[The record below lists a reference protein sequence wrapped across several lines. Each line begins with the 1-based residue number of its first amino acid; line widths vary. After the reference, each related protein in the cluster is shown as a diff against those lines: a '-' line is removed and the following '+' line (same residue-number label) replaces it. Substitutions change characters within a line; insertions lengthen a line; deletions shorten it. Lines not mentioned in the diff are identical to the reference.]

1 MVKEENKMKRK
12 TKFIFS
18 MLLIFSMLVVTSC
31 STMAKVSKT
40 SKNINKNPKTEEEYI
55 LKAKEIF
62 EISDDYTEL
71 DIETSK
77 DNSNRS
83 EKYRF
88 HWSREDGDDGI
99 SVSMD
104 KEGNI
109 ISYNH
114 YANRDNKI
122 KDHVSREAIEKA
134 ALKYLEKIDKN
145 LVGSHKVVSVDYDKY
160 ENTASVTFRRYVGD
174 VPVIGTNLVIQ
185 IDLSDM
191 SLAYFDSGLYYLVKD
206 ETVSK
211 DAKLIGLDPAK
222 EKIEK
227 INPIILAYISSRYGE
242 DNTAK
247 LNYMPKNEKYID
259 AVSGEAIDFNESGIY
274 YREGDMKTE
283 EAKDSAGLTEMEKKS
298 VKEFQGLMK
307 KEDLR
312 KLVGD
317 LIPKDSKIERERIT
331 KADRYEYSFEARR
344 KDRSAYFSLDAKDG
358 TLTSFN
364 DIRDAKEKAAPKA
377 EEAIKIAIEFKDKY
391 AKKLVDFDYKDPNIY
406 SDTYCTR
413 IIYSQLKDEVPVVN
427 YGVTVELNNDNKKVS
442 AFSLR
447 EYTEKFE
454 DKDGIKSLD
463 EAKKIYFD
471 ENSFKLLYMVKD
483 NKLKP
488 VYGYE
493 DLTPIGARSLN
504 KYSDLGAFINLEKS
518 KYKTDLERLLEYK
531 IGFMEDRDVL
541 DAAMVKDLADI
552 VEDGV
557 KLLDQYGYRSNN
569 PFKDLKMDK
578 KLDRLDAIKIIF
590 KLRGV
595 NLEGLDSKVFKEI
608 DGLKGDDLVN
618 FQMARSYGLT
628 SENSAHTS
636 INVDELLS
644 IYYRSMNIR

>member
-1 MVKEENKMKRK
+1 MVKEETKMKSK
-12 TKFIFS
+12 TKFIIS
-18 MLLIFSMLVVTSC
+18 MLLIFTMLVGTSC
-31 STMAKVSKT
+31 STMAKGGTT
-40 SKNINKNPKTEEEYI
+40 SKAVNKNPKTEEEYI
-55 LKAKEIF
+55 LKAKDIF

-71 DIETSK
+71 DIESSK
-77 DNSNRS
+77 DSKRS

-145 LVGSHKVVSVDYDKY
+145 LVASHKVVSVDYDNY
-160 ENTASVTFRRYVGD
+160 ENTAAVTFRRYVGD

-191 SLAYFDSGLYYLVKD
+191 SLAYFDSGLYYLIKD

-227 INPIILAYISSRYGE
+227 INPIILAYMTNRYGE

-259 AVSGEAIDFNESGIY
+259 AVSGEAVDFNGGGIY

-312 KLVGD
+312 KLVQD
-317 LIPKDSKIERERIT
+317 LIPKDSKIDRERIT
-331 KADRYEYSFEARR
+331 KGDRYEYSFEARR

-377 EEAIKIAIEFKDKY
+377 EEAIKIAMAFKDKY

-406 SDTYCTR
+406 SDTSYTR
-413 IIYSQLKDEVPVVN
+413 IIYNQLKDEVPVVN

-454 DKDGIKSLD
+454 DKDGIKSLE

-493 DLTPIGARSLN
+493 DLTPIGARTLN
-504 KYSDLGAFINLEKS
+504 KYSDLGEFINLEGS
-518 KYKTDLERLLEYK
+518 KYKSDLEKLMDYK

-541 DAAMVKDLADI
+541 ESATVKDLADI

-595 NLEGLDSKVFKEI
+595 NLEGLDSKVFKDI
-608 DGLKGDDLVN
+608 DGLKGEDLVN

-628 SENSAHTS
+628 SENSAHTN

>member
-1 MVKEENKMKRK
+1 MVKEENKMKNK
-12 TKFIFS
+12 TKFIWS

-31 STMAKVSKT
+31 STMAKVGKT
-40 SKNINKNPKTEEEYI
+40 PKNMNKNPKTEEDYI
-55 LKAKEIF
+55 LKAKKIF

-71 DIETSK
+71 DIESSK

-99 SVSMD
+99 NVSMD
-104 KEGNI
+104 REGNI
-109 ISYNH
+109 LNYNH

-211 DAKLIGLDPAK
+211 DAKLIGLDHAK

-227 INPIILAYISSRYGE
+227 VNPIILAYMSNRYGE

-259 AVSGEAIDFNESGIY
+259 AVSGEAVDFNDDGIY
-274 YREGDMKTE
+274 YREGNMKTE
-283 EAKDSAGLTEMEKKS
+283 EAKDSAGLTEVEKKS

-364 DIRDAKEKAAPKA
+364 DIRDAKEKPAPKVD
-377 EEAIKIAIEFKDKY
+377 EAIKIATEFKDKY
-391 AKKLVDFDYKDPNIY
+391 AKKLVDFDFKDPNIY

-427 YGVTVELNNDNKKVS
+427 YGVTVEINNDNKKVS
-442 AFSLR
+442 GFNLR

-454 DKDGIKSLD
+454 DKDGIKSID

-471 ENSFKLLYMVKD
+471 EDNFKLLYMVKD

-504 KYSDLGAFINLEKS
+504 KYSDLGEFINLEKS
-518 KYKTDLERLLEYK
+518 KYKSDLERLLEYK

-541 DAAMVKDLADI
+541 ESATVKDLADI

-557 KLLDQYGYRSNN
+557 KLLDQYGYRRND
-569 PFKDLKMDK
+569 PFKDLNMDK

-595 NLEGLDSKVFKEI
+595 NLEGLDSKVFKDI
-608 DGLKGDDLVN
+608 DGLKGEDLVN

-628 SENSAHTS
+628 SENSAKTN
-636 INVDELLS
+636 INIDELLS
-644 IYYRSMNIR
+644 IYYRLMSIR

>member
-1 MVKEENKMKRK
+1 MVKEETKMKSK
-12 TKFIFS
+12 TKFIIS
-18 MLLIFSMLVVTSC
+18 MLLIFTMLVGTSC
-31 STMAKVSKT
+31 STMAKGGTT
-40 SKNINKNPKTEEEYI
+40 SKNVNKNPKTEEEYI
-55 LKAKEIF
+55 LKAKDTF

-71 DIETSK
+71 DIESSK
-77 DNSNRS
+77 DSKRS

-114 YANRDNKI
+114 YSNRDNKI

-145 LVGSHKVVSVDYDKY
+145 LVGSHKVVSVDYDNY
-160 ENTASVTFRRYVGD
+160 ENTAAVTFRRYVGD

-191 SLAYFDSGLYYLVKD
+191 SLAYYDSGLYYLVKD
-206 ETVSK
+206 KTVSK
-211 DAKLIGLDPAK
+211 DAKLIGLDSAK

-227 INPIILAYISSRYGE
+227 INPIILAYMSNRYGE

-259 AVSGEAIDFNESGIY
+259 AVSGKAVDFNDGGIY
-274 YREGDMKTE
+274 YAEGDMKAE
-283 EAKDSAGLTEMEKKS
+283 EAKDSAGLTEVEKKS

-312 KLVGD
+312 KLVQD
-317 LIPKDSKIERERIT
+317 LIPKDSKIDRERIT
-331 KADRYEYSFEARR
+331 KGDRYEYSFEARR

-358 TLTSFN
+358 TLTNFN
-364 DIRDAKEKAAPKA
+364 DIRDTKEKTAPKA
-377 EEAIKIAIEFKDKY
+377 EEAIKIATEFKDKY
-391 AKKLVDFDYKDPNIY
+391 AKKLVDFNYKDPNIY

-442 AFSLR
+442 TFSLR

-454 DKDGIKSLD
+454 NKEGIKSLE

-493 DLTPIGARSLN
+493 DLTPIGARTLN
-504 KYSDLGAFINLEKS
+504 KYSDLGEFINLEKS
-518 KYKTDLERLLEYK
+518 KYKTDLEKIMDYK
-531 IGFMEDRDVL
+531 IGFMEDKDVL
-541 DAAMVKDLADI
+541 ESATVKDLADI

-557 KLLDQYGYRSNN
+557 KLLDQFSYRSNN

-608 DGLKGDDLVN
+608 DGLKGEDLVN

-628 SENSAHTS
+628 SENSAHIN

>member
-1 MVKEENKMKRK
+1 MVKEETKMKSK
-12 TKFIFS
+12 TKFIIS
-18 MLLIFSMLVVTSC
+18 MLLIFTMLVGTSC
-31 STMAKVSKT
+31 STMAKGGTT
-40 SKNINKNPKTEEEYI
+40 SKNVNKNPKTEEEYI
-55 LKAKEIF
+55 LKAKDTF

-71 DIETSK
+71 DIESSK
-77 DNSNRS
+77 DSKRS

-114 YANRDNKI
+114 YSNRDNKI

-145 LVGSHKVVSVDYDKY
+145 LVGSHKVVSVDYDNY
-160 ENTASVTFRRYVGD
+160 ENTAAVTFRRYVGD

-191 SLAYFDSGLYYLVKD
+191 SLAYYDSGLYYLVKD
-206 ETVSK
+206 KTVSK
-211 DAKLIGLDPAK
+211 DAKLIGLDSAK

-227 INPIILAYISSRYGE
+227 INPIILAYMSNRYGE

-259 AVSGEAIDFNESGIY
+259 AVSGKAVDFNDGGIY
-274 YREGDMKTE
+274 YAEGDMKAE
-283 EAKDSAGLTEMEKKS
+283 EAKDSAGLTEVEKKS

-312 KLVGD
+312 KLVQD
-317 LIPKDSKIERERIT
+317 LIPKDSKIDRERIT
-331 KADRYEYSFEARR
+331 KGDRYEYSFEARR

-358 TLTSFN
+358 TLTNFN
-364 DIRDAKEKAAPKA
+364 DIRDTKEKTAPKA
-377 EEAIKIAIEFKDKY
+377 EEAIKIATEFKDKY
-391 AKKLVDFDYKDPNIY
+391 AKKLVDFNYKDPNIY
-406 SDTYCTR
+406 SDTYCTK

-442 AFSLR
+442 TFSLR

-454 DKDGIKSLD
+454 NKEGIKSLE

-493 DLTPIGARSLN
+493 DLTPIGARTLN
-504 KYSDLGAFINLEKS
+504 KYSDLGEFINLEKS
-518 KYKTDLERLLEYK
+518 KYKTDLEKIMDYK
-531 IGFMEDRDVL
+531 IGFMEDKDVL
-541 DAAMVKDLADI
+541 ESATVKDLADI

-557 KLLDQYGYRSNN
+557 KLLDQFSYRSNN

-608 DGLKGDDLVN
+608 DGLKGEDLVN

-628 SENSAHTS
+628 SENSAHIN

>member
-1 MVKEENKMKRK
+1 MVKEETKMKSK
-12 TKFIFS
+12 TKFIIS
-18 MLLIFSMLVVTSC
+18 MLLIFTMLVGTSC
-31 STMAKVSKT
+31 STMAKGGTT
-40 SKNINKNPKTEEEYI
+40 SKAVNKNPKTEEEYI
-55 LKAKEIF
+55 LKAKDIF

-71 DIETSK
+71 DIESSK
-77 DNSNRS
+77 DSKRS

-145 LVGSHKVVSVDYDKY
+145 LVASHKVVSVDYDNY
-160 ENTASVTFRRYVGD
+160 ENTAAVTFRRYVGD

-227 INPIILAYISSRYGE
+227 INPIILAYMTNRYGE

-259 AVSGEAIDFNESGIY
+259 AVSGKVVDFNDGGIY
-274 YREGDMKTE
+274 YAEGDMKTE

-312 KLVGD
+312 KLVQD
-317 LIPKDSKIERERIT
+317 LIPKDSKIDRERIT
-331 KADRYEYSFEARR
+331 KGDRYEYSFEARR

-358 TLTSFN
+358 TLTNFN
-364 DIRDAKEKAAPKA
+364 DIRDTKEKTAPKA
-377 EEAIKIAIEFKDKY
+377 EEAIKIATEFKDKY
-391 AKKLVDFDYKDPNIY
+391 AKKLVDFNYKDPNIY

-427 YGVTVELNNDNKKVS
+427 YGVTVEINNDNKKVS
-442 AFSLR
+442 GFNLR

-471 ENSFKLLYMVKD
+471 EDNFKLLYMVKD

-493 DLTPIGARSLN
+493 DLTPIGARTLN
-504 KYSDLGAFINLEKS
+504 KYSDLGEFINLEKS

-531 IGFMEDRDVL
+531 IGFMEDKDVL
-541 DAAMVKDLADI
+541 ESAMVKDLADI

-578 KLDRLDAIKIIF
+578 KLDRLDAIKVIF

-595 NLEGLDSKVFKEI
+595 NLEGLDSKVFKDI
-608 DGLKGDDLVN
+608 DGLKGEDLVN

-628 SENSAHTS
+628 SENSAHTN

>member
-1 MVKEENKMKRK
+1 MVKEETKMKSK
-12 TKFIFS
+12 TKFIIS
-18 MLLIFSMLVVTSC
+18 MLLIFTMLVGTSC
-31 STMAKVSKT
+31 STMAKGGTT
-40 SKNINKNPKTEEEYI
+40 SKAVNKNPKTEEEYI
-55 LKAKEIF
+55 LKAKDIF

-71 DIETSK
+71 DIESSK
-77 DNSNRS
+77 DSKRS

-145 LVGSHKVVSVDYDKY
+145 LVASHKVVSVDYDNY
-160 ENTASVTFRRYVGD
+160 ENTAAVTFRRYVGD

-191 SLAYFDSGLYYLVKD
+191 SLAYFDSGLYYLIKD

-227 INPIILAYISSRYGE
+227 INPIILAYMTNRYGE

-259 AVSGEAIDFNESGIY
+259 AVSGEAVDFNDGGIY

-312 KLVGD
+312 KLVQD
-317 LIPKDSKIERERIT
+317 LIPKDSKIDRERIT
-331 KADRYEYSFEARR
+331 KGDRYEYSFEARR

-377 EEAIKIAIEFKDKY
+377 EEAIKIAMAFKDKY

-406 SDTYCTR
+406 SDTSYTR
-413 IIYSQLKDEVPVVN
+413 IIYNQLKDEVPVVN
-427 YGVTVELNNDNKKVS
+427 YGVTVELNNDNRKVS

-454 DKDGIKSLD
+454 DKDGIKSLE

-493 DLTPIGARSLN
+493 DLTPIGARTLN
-504 KYSDLGAFINLEKS
+504 KYSDLGEFINLEGS
-518 KYKTDLERLLEYK
+518 KYKSDLEKLMDYK

-541 DAAMVKDLADI
+541 ESATVKDLADI

-595 NLEGLDSKVFKEI
+595 NLEGLDSKVFKDI
-608 DGLKGDDLVN
+608 DGLKGEDLVN

-628 SENSAHTS
+628 SENSAHTN

>member
-1 MVKEENKMKRK
+1 MVKEETKMKSK
-12 TKFIFS
+12 TKFIIS
-18 MLLIFSMLVVTSC
+18 MLLIFTMLVGTSC
-31 STMAKVSKT
+31 STMAKGGTT
-40 SKNINKNPKTEEEYI
+40 SKAVNKNPKTEEEYI
-55 LKAKEIF
+55 LKAKDIF

-71 DIETSK
+71 DIESSK
-77 DNSNRS
+77 DSKRS

-88 HWSREDGDDGI
+88 HWSREDGDDEI

-145 LVGSHKVVSVDYDKY
+145 LVGSHKVVSVDYDNY
-160 ENTASVTFRRYVGD
+160 ENTAAVTFRRYVGD

-227 INPIILAYISSRYGE
+227 INPIILAYMTNRYGE

-259 AVSGEAIDFNESGIY
+259 AVSGKVVDFNDGGIY
-274 YREGDMKTE
+274 YAEGDMKTE

-312 KLVGD
+312 KLVQD
-317 LIPKDSKIERERIT
+317 LIPKDSKIDRERIT
-331 KADRYEYSFEARR
+331 KGDRYEYSFEARR

-377 EEAIKIAIEFKDKY
+377 EEAIKIAMAFKDKY

-406 SDTYCTR
+406 SDTSYTR
-413 IIYSQLKDEVPVVN
+413 IIYNQLKDEVPVVN

-442 AFSLR
+442 TFNLM
-447 EYTEKFE
+447 EYTGKFE

-493 DLTPIGARSLN
+493 DLTPIGARTLN
-504 KYSDLGAFINLEKS
+504 KYSDLGEFINLEKS
-518 KYKTDLERLLEYK
+518 KYKSDLERLLEYK
-531 IGFMEDRDVL
+531 IGFMEDKDVL
-541 DAAMVKDLADI
+541 ESATVKDLADI

-595 NLEGLDSKVFKEI
+595 NLEGLDSKVFKDI
-608 DGLKGDDLVN
+608 DGLKGSDLVN

>member
-1 MVKEENKMKRK
+1 MVKEETKMKSK
-12 TKFIFS
+12 TKFIIS
-18 MLLIFSMLVVTSC
+18 MLLIFTMLVGTSC
-31 STMAKVSKT
+31 STMAKGGKT
-40 SKNINKNPKTEEEYI
+40 SKAVNKNPKTEEEYI
-55 LKAKEIF
+55 LKAKDTF

-71 DIETSK
+71 DIETSDNK
-77 DNSNRS
+77 DRS

-99 SVSMD
+99 NVSMD
-104 KEGNI
+104 REGNI
-109 ISYNH
+109 LNYNH

-160 ENTASVTFRRYVGD
+160 ENTAAVTFRRYVGD

-227 INPIILAYISSRYGE
+227 INPIILAYMSNRYGE

-259 AVSGEAIDFNESGIY
+259 AVSGKAVDFNDGGIY
-274 YREGDMKTE
+274 YAEGDMKNE
-283 EAKDSAGLTEMEKKS
+283 EAKDSGGLTEVEKKS

-312 KLVGD
+312 KLVQD
-317 LIPKDSKIERERIT
+317 LIPKDSKIDRERIT
-331 KADRYEYSFEARR
+331 KGDRYEYSFEARR

-358 TLTSFN
+358 TLTNFN

-406 SDTYCTR
+406 SDTSYTR
-413 IIYSQLKDEVPVVN
+413 IVYNQLKDEVPVVN
-427 YGVTVELNNDNKKVS
+427 YGVTVELTNDNKKVS
-442 AFSLR
+442 TFSLR
-447 EYTEKFE
+447 EYTGKFE
-454 DKDGIKSLD
+454 NKEGIKSLE

-504 KYSDLGAFINLEKS
+504 KYSDLGEFINLEKS
-518 KYKTDLERLLEYK
+518 KYKSDLERLLEYK
-531 IGFMEDRDVL
+531 IGFMEDMDVL
-541 DAAMVKDLADI
+541 ESATVKDLADI

-595 NLEGLDSKVFKEI
+595 NLEGLDSKVFKDI
-608 DGLKGDDLVN
+608 DGLKGEDLVN

-628 SENSAHTS
+628 SENSAKTN
-636 INVDELLS
+636 IKIDELLS
-644 IYYRSMNIR
+644 IYYRLMSIR

>member
-1 MVKEENKMKRK
+1 MKSK
-12 TKFIFS
+12 TKFIIS
-18 MLLIFSMLVVTSC
+18 MLLIFTMLVGTSC
-31 STMAKVSKT
+31 STMAKGGTT
-40 SKNINKNPKTEEEYI
+40 SKNVNKNPKTEEEYI
-55 LKAKEIF
+55 LKAKDTF

-71 DIETSK
+71 DIESSK
-77 DNSNRS
+77 DSKRS

-114 YANRDNKI
+114 YSNRDNKI

-145 LVGSHKVVSVDYDKY
+145 LVGSHKVVSVDYDNY
-160 ENTASVTFRRYVGD
+160 ENTAAVTFRRYVGD

-191 SLAYFDSGLYYLVKD
+191 SLAYYDSGLYYLVKD
-206 ETVSK
+206 KTVSK
-211 DAKLIGLDPAK
+211 DAKLIGLDSAK

-227 INPIILAYISSRYGE
+227 INPIILAYMSNRYGE

-259 AVSGEAIDFNESGIY
+259 AVSGKAVDFNDGGIY
-274 YREGDMKTE
+274 YAEGDMKAE
-283 EAKDSAGLTEMEKKS
+283 EAKDSAGLTEVEKKS

-312 KLVGD
+312 KLVQD
-317 LIPKDSKIERERIT
+317 LIPKDSKIDRERIT
-331 KADRYEYSFEARR
+331 KGDRYEYSFEARR

-358 TLTSFN
+358 TLTNFN
-364 DIRDAKEKAAPKA
+364 DIRDTKEKTAPKA
-377 EEAIKIAIEFKDKY
+377 EEAIKIATEFKDKY
-391 AKKLVDFDYKDPNIY
+391 AKKLVDFNYKDPNIY

-442 AFSLR
+442 TFSLR

-454 DKDGIKSLD
+454 NKEGIKSLE

-493 DLTPIGARSLN
+493 DLTPIGARTLN
-504 KYSDLGAFINLEKS
+504 KYSDLGEFINLEKS
-518 KYKTDLERLLEYK
+518 KYKTDLEKIMDYK
-531 IGFMEDRDVL
+531 IGFMEDKDVL
-541 DAAMVKDLADI
+541 ESATVKDLADI

-557 KLLDQYGYRSNN
+557 KLLDQFSYRSNN

-608 DGLKGDDLVN
+608 DGLKGEDLVN

-628 SENSAHTS
+628 SENSAHIN

>member
-1 MVKEENKMKRK
+1 MKKK
-12 TKFIFS
+12 TKAFMS
-18 MLLIFSMLVVTSC
+18 MLLIFAMLVGTSC
-31 STMAKVSKT
+31 STMAKGGKT
-40 SKNINKNPKTEEEYI
+40 SDASNKNPKTEEEYI

-62 EISDDYTEL
+62 EIADDYTEL
-71 DIETSK
+71 DIETSDNK
-77 DNSNRS
+77 DRS

-88 HWSREDGDDGI
+88 NWSREDGDDGI

-122 KDHVSREAIEKA
+122 KDHVSREAIEEA

-145 LVGSHKVVSVDYDKY
+145 LVASHKVVSVDYEKY
-160 ENTASVTFRRYVGD
+160 ENTAAVTFRRYVGD
-174 VPVIGTNLVIQ
+174 VPVIGMNLVIQ

-191 SLAYFDSGLYYLVKD
+191 SLAYYDSGLYYLVKD

-211 DAKLIGLDPAK
+211 DAKLIGLDQAK

-227 INPIILAYISSRYGE
+227 VNPIILAYMSNRYGE

-259 AVSGEAIDFNESGIY
+259 AVSGEAIDFNDGGIY

-283 EAKDSAGLTEMEKKS
+283 EAKDSGGLTEVEKKS
-298 VKEFQGLMK
+298 VKEFKGLMK

-317 LIPKDSKIERERIT
+317 LIPKDSKIDRERIT

-358 TLTSFN
+358 TLTNFN
-364 DIRDAKEKAAPKA
+364 DIRDAKEKAAPKT
-377 EEAIKIAIEFKDKY
+377 EEAIKIAMAFKDKY

-406 SDTYCTR
+406 SDTRYTR
-413 IIYSQLKDEVPVVN
+413 IIYNQLKDEVPVVN
-427 YGVTVELNNDNKKVS
+427 YGVTVELTNDNKKVS
-442 AFSLR
+442 SFDLR
-447 EYTEKFE
+447 EYTGKFE
-454 DKDGIKSLD
+454 NKEGIKSLD

-471 ENSFKLLYMVKD
+471 EDSFKLLYMVKD

-493 DLTPIGARSLN
+493 DLTPIGARTLN
-504 KYSDLGAFINLEKS
+504 KYSDLGEFINLEGS
-518 KYKTDLERLLEYK
+518 KYKSDIEKLMEYK
-531 IGFMEDRDVL
+531 IGFMEDKDVL
-541 DAAMVKDLADI
+541 ESATVKDLADI

-578 KLDRLDAIKIIF
+578 KLNRLDAIKIIF

-608 DGLKGDDLVN
+608 DGLKGEDLVN

-628 SENSAHTS
+628 SENSAHMN
-636 INVDELLS
+636 IKIDELLS

>member
-1 MVKEENKMKRK
+1 MVKEEIKMKSK
-12 TKFIFS
+12 TKFIIS
-18 MLLIFSMLVVTSC
+18 MLLIFTMLVGTSC
-31 STMAKVSKT
+31 STMAKGGTT
-40 SKNINKNPKTEEEYI
+40 SKNVNKNPKTEEEYI
-55 LKAKEIF
+55 LKAKDTF

-71 DIETSK
+71 DIESSK
-77 DNSNRS
+77 DSKRS

-88 HWSREDGDDGI
+88 HWFKEDGDDGI
-99 SVSMD
+99 NVSMD

-145 LVGSHKVVSVDYDKY
+145 LVGSHKVVSVDYDNY
-160 ENTASVTFRRYVGD
+160 ENTAAVTFRRYVGD

-191 SLAYFDSGLYYLVKD
+191 SLAYYDSGLYYLVKD
-206 ETVSK
+206 KTVSK
-211 DAKLIGLDPAK
+211 DAKLIGLDSAK

-227 INPIILAYISSRYGE
+227 INPIILAYMSNRYGE

-259 AVSGEAIDFNESGIY
+259 AVSGKAVDFNDGGIY
-274 YREGDMKTE
+274 YAEGDMKAE
-283 EAKDSAGLTEMEKKS
+283 EAKDSAGLTEVEKKS

-312 KLVGD
+312 KLVQD
-317 LIPKDSKIERERIT
+317 LIPKDSKIDRERIT
-331 KADRYEYSFEARR
+331 KGDRYEYSFEARR

-358 TLTSFN
+358 TLTNFN
-364 DIRDAKEKAAPKA
+364 DIRDTKEKTAPKA
-377 EEAIKIAIEFKDKY
+377 EEAIKIATEFKDKY
-391 AKKLVDFDYKDPNIY
+391 AKKLVDFNYKDPNIY

-442 AFSLR
+442 TFSLR

-454 DKDGIKSLD
+454 NKEGIKSLE

-493 DLTPIGARSLN
+493 DLTPIGARTLN
-504 KYSDLGAFINLEKS
+504 KYSDLGEFINLEKS
-518 KYKTDLERLLEYK
+518 KYKTDLEKIMDYK
-531 IGFMEDRDVL
+531 IGFMEDKDVL
-541 DAAMVKDLADI
+541 ESATVKDLADI

-557 KLLDQYGYRSNN
+557 KLLDQFSYRSNN

-608 DGLKGDDLVN
+608 DGLKGEDLVN

-628 SENSAHTS
+628 SENSAHIN

>member
-1 MVKEENKMKRK
+1 MVKEEIKMKKK
-12 TKFIFS
+12 TKTFMS
-18 MLLIFSMLVVTSC
+18 MLLIFAMLVGTSC
-31 STMAKVSKT
+31 STMAKDGKT
-40 SKNINKNPKTEEEYI
+40 SDASNKNPKTEEEYI
-55 LKAKEIF
+55 LKAKDTF

-71 DIETSK
+71 DIESLKDSK
-77 DNSNRS
+77 RS

-109 ISYNH
+109 LDYNH
-114 YANRDNKI
+114 YDNRDNKI
-122 KDHVSREAIEKA
+122 KDHVSREAIEEA

-145 LVGSHKVVSVDYDKY
+145 LVASHKVVSVDYEKY
-160 ENTASVTFRRYVGD
+160 ENTAAVTFRRYVGD

-191 SLAYFDSGLYYLVKD
+191 SLAYYDSGLYYLVKD

-211 DAKLIGLDPAK
+211 DAKLIGLDQAK

-227 INPIILAYISSRYGE
+227 VNPIILAYISNRYGE

-247 LNYMPKNEKYID
+247 LYYMPKNEKYID
-259 AVSGEAIDFNESGIY
+259 AVSGEAVDFNDSGIY
-274 YREGDMKTE
+274 YREGDMKNE
-283 EAKDSAGLTEMEKKS
+283 EAKDSAGLTEVEKKS

-312 KLVGD
+312 KLVED
-317 LIPKDSKIERERIT
+317 LIPKDSKIDRERIT
-331 KADRYEYSFEARR
+331 KGDRYEYSFEARR

-358 TLTSFN
+358 TLTNFN
-364 DIRDAKEKAAPKA
+364 DIRDVKEKPAPKA

-391 AKKLVDFDYKDPNIY
+391 AKKLVDFDYKYPNIH

-427 YGVTVELNNDNKKVS
+427 YGVTVEINNDNKKVS
-442 AFSLR
+442 SFSLR

-471 ENSFKLLYMVKD
+471 EDNFKLLYMVKD

-493 DLTPIGARSLN
+493 DLTPIGARTLN
-504 KYSDLGAFINLEKS
+504 KYSDLGEFINLEKS
-518 KYKTDLERLLEYK
+518 KYKTDLEKLMDYK

-541 DAAMVKDLADI
+541 DAATVKDLADI

-557 KLLDQYGYRSNN
+557 KLLDQYSYRSND

-578 KLDRLDAIKIIF
+578 KLNRLDAIKIIF

-595 NLEGLDSKVFKEI
+595 NLEGLDSKVFKDI
-608 DGLKGDDLVN
+608 DGLKGSDLVN

-628 SENSAHTS
+628 SENSAKTN
-636 INVDELLS
+636 IKIDELLS
-644 IYYRSMNIR
+644 IYYRSMKTR

>member
-1 MVKEENKMKRK
+1 MVKEEIKMKNK
-12 TKFIFS
+12 TKVLIT
-18 MLLIFSMLVVTSC
+18 MLLIFSMLVGTSC
-31 STMAKVSKT
+31 STMAKGGTTSKT
-40 SKNINKNPKTEEEYI
+40 ANKNPKTEEEYI

-71 DIETSK
+71 DIESSS
-77 DNSNRS
+77 DSNRS

-99 SVSMD
+99 NVSMD

-122 KDHVSREAIEKA
+122 KDYVSREAIEEA
-134 ALKYLEKIDKN
+134 AIKYLEKIDKN
-145 LVGSHKVVSVDYDKY
+145 LVASHKVVSVDYDKY

-206 ETVSK
+206 GTVSK

-227 INPIILAYISSRYGE
+227 VNPIILAYMSNRYGE

-259 AVSGEAIDFNESGIY
+259 AVSGEAVDFNDSGIY
-274 YREGDMKTE
+274 YAESGMKTE
-283 EAKDSAGLTEMEKKS
+283 EAKDSGGLTEVETKS
-298 VKEFQGLMK
+298 VKEFKGLMK

-317 LIPKDSKIERERIT
+317 LIPKDSKIDRERIT

-344 KDRSAYFSLDAKDG
+344 KDRTAYFSLDAKDG
-358 TLTSFN
+358 TLTNFN
-364 DIRDAKEKAAPKA
+364 DIRDSKEKAAPKA
-377 EEAIKIAIEFKDKY
+377 EEAIKIAMAFKDKY

-406 SDTYCTR
+406 SDTSYTR
-413 IIYSQLKDEVPVVN
+413 IVYNQLKDEVPVVN
-427 YGVTVELNNDNKKVS
+427 YGVTVELTNDNKKVS
-442 AFSLR
+442 SFNLT
-447 EYTEKFE
+447 EYTGMFE

-471 ENSFKLLYMVKD
+471 EDNFKLLYMVKD

-493 DLTPIGARSLN
+493 DLTPICARTLN
-504 KYSDLGAFINLEKS
+504 KYSDLGEFINLEES
-518 KYKTDLERLLEYK
+518 KYKTDIEKLMDYK
-531 IGFMEDRDVL
+531 IGFMEDKDVL
-541 DAAMVKDLADI
+541 ESATVKDLADI

-557 KLLDQYGYRSNN
+557 KLLDQYGYRRND

-578 KLDRLDAIKIIF
+578 KLNRLDAIKIIF

-608 DGLKGDDLVN
+608 DGLKGEDLVN

-628 SENSAHTS
+628 SENSAHTN

>member
-1 MVKEENKMKRK
+1 MKSK
-12 TKFIFS
+12 TKFIIS
-18 MLLIFSMLVVTSC
+18 MLLIFTMLVGTSC
-31 STMAKVSKT
+31 STMAKGGTT
-40 SKNINKNPKTEEEYI
+40 SKAVNKNPKTEEEYI
-55 LKAKEIF
+55 LKAKDIF

-71 DIETSK
+71 DIESSK
-77 DNSNRS
+77 DSKRS

-145 LVGSHKVVSVDYDKY
+145 LVASHKVVSVDYDNY
-160 ENTASVTFRRYVGD
+160 ENTAAVTFRRYVGD

-191 SLAYFDSGLYYLVKD
+191 SLAYFDSGLYYLIKD

-227 INPIILAYISSRYGE
+227 INPIILAYMTNRYGE

-259 AVSGEAIDFNESGIY
+259 AVSGEAVDFNDGGIY

-312 KLVGD
+312 KLVQD
-317 LIPKDSKIERERIT
+317 LIPKDSKIDRERIT
-331 KADRYEYSFEARR
+331 KGDRYEYSFEARR

-377 EEAIKIAIEFKDKY
+377 EEAIKIAMAFKDKY

-406 SDTYCTR
+406 SDTSYTR
-413 IIYSQLKDEVPVVN
+413 IIYNQLKDEVPVVN

-454 DKDGIKSLD
+454 DKDGIKSLE

-493 DLTPIGARSLN
+493 DLTPIGARTLN
-504 KYSDLGAFINLEKS
+504 KYSDLGEFINLEGS
-518 KYKTDLERLLEYK
+518 KYKSDLEKLMDYK

-541 DAAMVKDLADI
+541 ESATVKDLADI

-595 NLEGLDSKVFKEI
+595 NLEGLDSKVFKDI
-608 DGLKGDDLVN
+608 DGLKGEDLVN

-628 SENSAHTS
+628 SENSAHTN

>member
-1 MVKEENKMKRK
+1 MVKEETKMKSK
-12 TKFIFS
+12 TKFIIS
-18 MLLIFSMLVVTSC
+18 MLLIFTMLVGTSC
-31 STMAKVSKT
+31 STMAKGGTT
-40 SKNINKNPKTEEEYI
+40 SKAVNKNPKTEEEYI
-55 LKAKEIF
+55 LKAKDIF

-71 DIETSK
+71 DIESSK
-77 DNSNRS
+77 DSKRS

-145 LVGSHKVVSVDYDKY
+145 LVASHKVVSVDYDNY
-160 ENTASVTFRRYVGD
+160 ENTAAVTFRRYVGD

-191 SLAYFDSGLYYLVKD
+191 SLAYFDSGLYYLIKD

-227 INPIILAYISSRYGE
+227 INPIILAYMTNRYGE

-259 AVSGEAIDFNESGIY
+259 AVSGEAVDFNDGGIY

-312 KLVGD
+312 KLVQD
-317 LIPKDSKIERERIT
+317 LIPKDSKIDRERIT
-331 KADRYEYSFEARR
+331 KGDRYEYSFEARR

-377 EEAIKIAIEFKDKY
+377 EEAIKIAMAFKDKY

-406 SDTYCTR
+406 SDTSYTR
-413 IIYSQLKDEVPVVN
+413 IIYNQLKDEVPVVN

-454 DKDGIKSLD
+454 DKDGIKSLE

-493 DLTPIGARSLN
+493 DLTPIGARTLN
-504 KYSDLGAFINLEKS
+504 KYSDLGEFINLEGS
-518 KYKTDLERLLEYK
+518 KYKSDLEKLMDYK

-541 DAAMVKDLADI
+541 ESATVKDLADI

-595 NLEGLDSKVFKEI
+595 NLEGLDSKVFKDI
-608 DGLKGDDLVN
+608 DGLKGEDLVN

-628 SENSAHTS
+628 SENSAHTN

>member
-1 MVKEENKMKRK
+1 MVKEEIKMKSK
-12 TKFIFS
+12 TKFILS
-18 MLLIFSMLVVTSC
+18 MLLIFSMLVGTSC
-31 STMAKVSKT
+31 STMAKGGTT
-40 SKNINKNPKTEEEYI
+40 SKNVNKNPKTEEEYI

-71 DIETSK
+71 DIETSDNK
-77 DNSNRS
+77 DRS
-83 EKYRF
+83 KKYRF

-109 ISYNH
+109 LDYNH

-134 ALKYLEKIDKN
+134 AIKYLEKIDKN

-160 ENTASVTFRRYVGD
+160 ENLASVTFRRYVGD

-191 SLAYFDSGLYYLVKD
+191 SLGYFDSGLYYLVKD
-206 ETVSK
+206 GTVDK
-211 DAKLIGLDPAK
+211 NAKIIGLDQAK

-227 INPIILAYISSRYGE
+227 INPIILAYMSNRYGE

-247 LNYMPKNEKYID
+247 LYYMPKNVKYID
-259 AVSGEAIDFNESGIY
+259 AVSGEAIDFDDGRIY
-274 YREGDMKTE
+274 YREGNMKAE
-283 EAKDSAGLTEMEKKS
+283 EAKDSAGLTEVEKKS

-317 LIPKDSKIERERIT
+317 LIPKDSKIESERIT
-331 KADRYEYSFEARR
+331 KGDRYEYSFDARR

-364 DIRDAKEKAAPKA
+364 DIRDAKEKPAPKVD
-377 EEAIKIAIEFKDKY
+377 EAIKIAMAFKDKY
-391 AKKLVDFDYKDPNIY
+391 AKKLVDFNYKDPNIY
-406 SDTYCTR
+406 SDTSYTR
-413 IIYSQLKDEVPVVN
+413 IVFNQLKDEVPLVN
-427 YGVTVELNNDNKKVS
+427 YGVTIELTNDNKKVS
-442 AFSLR
+442 TFNLM

-471 ENSFKLLYMVKD
+471 EDNFKLLYMVKD

-493 DLTPIGARSLN
+493 DLTPIGARTLN
-504 KYSDLGAFINLEKS
+504 KYSDLGEFINLEKS

-628 SENSAHTS
+628 SENSAHIN

>member
-1 MVKEENKMKRK
+1 MVKEETKMKNK
-12 TKFIFS
+12 TKFIIS
-18 MLLIFSMLVVTSC
+18 MLLIVTMLVGTSC
-31 STMAKVSKT
+31 STMAKGGTT
-40 SKNINKNPKTEEEYI
+40 SKNVNKNPKTEEEYI
-55 LKAKEIF
+55 LKAKGIF

-71 DIETSK
+71 DIETSDNK
-77 DNSNRS
+77 DRS

-99 SVSMD
+99 NVSMD

-109 ISYNH
+109 LNYNH

-145 LVGSHKVVSVDYDKY
+145 LVGSHKVISVDYDKY

-191 SLAYFDSGLYYLVKD
+191 SLAYYDSGLYYLVKD
-206 ETVSK
+206 KTVSK

-227 INPIILAYISSRYGE
+227 INPIILAYMSNRYGE

-247 LNYMPKNEKYID
+247 LYYLPKNEKYID
-259 AVSGEAIDFNESGIY
+259 AVGGEAVDFNDSGIY

-358 TLTSFN
+358 TLTNFN
-364 DIRDAKEKAAPKA
+364 DIRDAKEKPAPKA
-377 EEAIKIAIEFKDKY
+377 EEAIKIAMAFKDKY

-471 ENSFKLLYMVKD
+471 EDNFKLLYMVKD

-493 DLTPIGARSLN
+493 DLTPIGARTLN
-504 KYSDLGAFINLEKS
+504 KYSDLGEFINLEKS

-531 IGFMEDRDVL
+531 IGFMEDKDVL
-541 DAAMVKDLADI
+541 DAATVKDLADI

-608 DGLKGDDLVN
+608 DGLKGEDLVN

-628 SENSAHTS
+628 SENSAHTN

-644 IYYRSMNIR
+644 IYYRSLNIR

>member
-1 MVKEENKMKRK
+1 MVKEEIKMKSK

-71 DIETSK
+71 DIETSDNK
-77 DNSNRS
+77 DRS

-134 ALKYLEKIDKN
+134 ALKYLEKIDNN
-145 LVGSHKVVSVDYDKY
+145 LVANHKVVSVDYDKY
-160 ENTASVTFRRYVGD
+160 ENLASVTLRRFVGD
-174 VPVIGTNLVIQ
+174 VPVIGTNLEIQ

-191 SLAYFDSGLYYLVKD
+191 SLGYFDSGLYYLVKD
-206 ETVSK
+206 GTVSK

-227 INPIILAYISSRYGE
+227 INPIILAYMSNRYGE

-247 LNYMPKNEKYID
+247 LYYLPKNEKYID
-259 AVSGEAIDFNESGIY
+259 AVSGEAVDFNDGGIY
-274 YREGDMKTE
+274 YAEGDMKAE
-283 EAKDSAGLTEMEKKS
+283 EAKDSAGLTEVEKKS

-312 KLVGD
+312 KLVSD
-317 LIPKDSKIERERIT
+317 LIPKDSKIDRERIT
-331 KADRYEYSFEARR
+331 KGDRYEYSFEARR

-358 TLTSFN
+358 TLTNFN

-377 EEAIKIAIEFKDKY
+377 DEAIKIAIEFKDKY
-391 AKKLVDFDYKDPNIY
+391 AKKLVDFNYKDPNIY
-406 SDTYCTR
+406 SDTSYTR
-413 IIYSQLKDEVPVVN
+413 IVYNQLKDEVPLVN
-427 YGVTVELNNDNKKVS
+427 YGVTIELTNNNKKVS
-442 AFSLR
+442 TFNLM
-447 EYTEKFE
+447 EYTGKFE
-454 DKDGIKSLD
+454 DKDGIKSLE

-493 DLTPIGARSLN
+493 DLTPIGARTLN
-504 KYSDLGAFINLEKS
+504 KYSDLGEFINLEKS

-541 DAAMVKDLADI
+541 ESATVKDLADI

-608 DGLKGDDLVN
+608 DGLKGEDLVN

>member
-1 MVKEENKMKRK
+1 MVKEETKMKSK
-12 TKFIFS
+12 TKFIIS
-18 MLLIFSMLVVTSC
+18 MLLIFTMLVGTSC
-31 STMAKVSKT
+31 STMAKGGTT
-40 SKNINKNPKTEEEYI
+40 SKNVNKNPKTEEEYI
-55 LKAKEIF
+55 LKAKDTF

-71 DIETSK
+71 DIESSK
-77 DNSNRS
+77 DSKRS

-145 LVGSHKVVSVDYDKY
+145 LVASHKVVSVDYDNY
-160 ENTASVTFRRYVGD
+160 ENTAAVTFRRYVGD

-191 SLAYFDSGLYYLVKD
+191 SLAYFDSGLYYLIKD

-227 INPIILAYISSRYGE
+227 INPIILAYMTNRYGE

-259 AVSGEAIDFNESGIY
+259 AVSGEAVDFNESGIY

-312 KLVGD
+312 KLVQD
-317 LIPKDSKIERERIT
+317 LIPKDSKIDRERIT
-331 KADRYEYSFEARR
+331 KGDRYEYSFEARR

-377 EEAIKIAIEFKDKY
+377 EEAIKIAMAFKDKY
-391 AKKLVDFDYKDPNIY
+391 AKKLVDFNYKDPNIY
-406 SDTYCTR
+406 SDTYYTR
-413 IIYSQLKDEVPVVN
+413 IIYNQLKDEVPVVN

-454 DKDGIKSLD
+454 DKDGIKSLE

-493 DLTPIGARSLN
+493 DLTPIGARTLN
-504 KYSDLGAFINLEKS
+504 KYSDLGEFINLEGS
-518 KYKTDLERLLEYK
+518 KYKSDLEKLMDYK

-541 DAAMVKDLADI
+541 ESATVKDLADI

-628 SENSAHTS
+628 SENSAHTN

>member
-1 MVKEENKMKRK
+1 MVKEETKMKSK
-12 TKFIFS
+12 TKFIIS
-18 MLLIFSMLVVTSC
+18 MLLIFTMLVGTSC
-31 STMAKVSKT
+31 STMAKGGKT
-40 SKNINKNPKTEEEYI
+40 SKAVNKNPKTEEEYI
-55 LKAKEIF
+55 LKAKDTF

-71 DIETSK
+71 DIESSK
-77 DNSNRS
+77 DSKRS

-99 SVSMD
+99 NVSMD

-134 ALKYLEKIDKN
+134 AFKYLEKIDKN
-145 LVGSHKVVSVDYDKY
+145 LVASHKVVSVDYDNY
-160 ENTASVTFRRYVGD
+160 ENTAAVTFRRYVGD

-206 ETVSK
+206 KTVSK

-227 INPIILAYISSRYGE
+227 INPIILAYMSNRYGE

-247 LNYMPKNEKYID
+247 LYYLPKNEKYID
-259 AVSGEAIDFNESGIY
+259 AVSGEAVDFNDSGIY
-274 YREGDMKTE
+274 YAEGDMKAE
-283 EAKDSAGLTEMEKKS
+283 EAKDSGGLTEVEKKS

-312 KLVGD
+312 KLVSD
-317 LIPKDSKIERERIT
+317 LIPKDSKIDRERIT
-331 KADRYEYSFEARR
+331 KGDRYEYSFESRR
-344 KDRSAYFSLDAKDG
+344 KDRTAYFSLDAKDG
-358 TLTSFN
+358 TLTNFN
-364 DIRDAKEKAAPKA
+364 DIRDTKEKTAPKA
-377 EEAIKIAIEFKDKY
+377 EEAIKIAMAFKDKY
-391 AKKLVDFDYKDPNIY
+391 AKKLVNFDYKDPNIY

-427 YGVTVELNNDNKKVS
+427 YGVTVEINNDNKKVS
-442 AFSLR
+442 GFNLR

-471 ENSFKLLYMVKD
+471 EDNFKLLYMVKD

-493 DLTPIGARSLN
+493 DLTPIGARTLN
-504 KYSDLGAFINLEKS
+504 KYSDLGEFINLEKS

-531 IGFMEDRDVL
+531 IGFMEDKDVL
-541 DAAMVKDLADI
+541 ESAMVKDLADI

-608 DGLKGDDLVN
+608 DGLKGSDLVN
-618 FQMARSYGLT
+618 FQMARGYGLT
-628 SENSAHTS
+628 SENSAKTN
-636 INVDELLS
+636 IKIDELLS
-644 IYYRSMNIR
+644 IYYRLMSIR

>member
-1 MVKEENKMKRK
+1 MKSK
-12 TKFIFS
+12 TKFIIS
-18 MLLIFSMLVVTSC
+18 MLLIFTMLVGTSC
-31 STMAKVSKT
+31 STMAKGGTT
-40 SKNINKNPKTEEEYI
+40 SKNVNKNPKTEEEYI
-55 LKAKEIF
+55 LKAKDTF

-71 DIETSK
+71 DIESSK
-77 DNSNRS
+77 DSKRS

-88 HWSREDGDDGI
+88 HWFKEDGDDGI
-99 SVSMD
+99 NVSMD

-145 LVGSHKVVSVDYDKY
+145 LVGSHKVVSVDYDNY
-160 ENTASVTFRRYVGD
+160 ENTAAVTFRRYVGD

-191 SLAYFDSGLYYLVKD
+191 SLAYYDSGLYYLVKD
-206 ETVSK
+206 KTVSK
-211 DAKLIGLDPAK
+211 DAKLIGLDSAK

-227 INPIILAYISSRYGE
+227 INPIILAYMSNRYGE

-259 AVSGEAIDFNESGIY
+259 AVSGKAVDFNDGGIY
-274 YREGDMKTE
+274 YAEGDMKAE
-283 EAKDSAGLTEMEKKS
+283 EAKDSAGLTEVEKKS

-312 KLVGD
+312 KLVQD
-317 LIPKDSKIERERIT
+317 LIPKDSKIDRERIT
-331 KADRYEYSFEARR
+331 KGDRYEYSFEARR

-358 TLTSFN
+358 TLTNFN
-364 DIRDAKEKAAPKA
+364 DIRDTKEKTAPKA
-377 EEAIKIAIEFKDKY
+377 EEAIKIATEFKDKY
-391 AKKLVDFDYKDPNIY
+391 AKKLVDFNYKDPNIY

-442 AFSLR
+442 TFSLR

-454 DKDGIKSLD
+454 NKEGIKSLE

-493 DLTPIGARSLN
+493 DLTPIGARTLN
-504 KYSDLGAFINLEKS
+504 KYSDLGEFINLEKS
-518 KYKTDLERLLEYK
+518 KYKTDLEKIMDYK
-531 IGFMEDRDVL
+531 IGFMEDKDVL
-541 DAAMVKDLADI
+541 ESATVKDLADI

-557 KLLDQYGYRSNN
+557 KLLDQFSYRSNN

-608 DGLKGDDLVN
+608 DGLKGEDLVN

-628 SENSAHTS
+628 SENSAHIN